1 MNINEVMKELEKNG
15 SEQTK
20 KMLLKHGAKEP
31 FFGVKA
37 EFLKKL
43 QKKIK
48 VNHAL
53 ALELYNT
60 GNSDAMYFA
69 AMIADTSI
77 MKKNEIQK
85 WAKEAYWYYLSE
97 HAVPSVA
104 SAHKDGFSI
113 ALNWIDKKTE
123 NFTAAG
129 WATLSQIISKTP
141 NEELD
146 LKLIKDLLERI
157 KKEIDTSSNRTR
169 YTMNNFVIAVGSYIP
184 ELTKTALS
192 IADSIGKVSVYMGD
206 TSCKVP
212 IATDYINKIIK
223 MDRVGKKRK

>member
-1 MNINEVMKELEKNG
+1 MNLNEVMIELEKNG

-20 KMLLKHGAKEP
+20 KVLSKHGAKEP
-31 FFGVKA
+31 FFGVKS

-48 VNHAL
+48 VDHSL
-53 ALELYNT
+53 ALELYST

-69 AMIADTSI
+69 AMIADKSI

-85 WAKEAYWYYLSE
+85 WAKEAYWSYLSE

-104 SAHKDGFSI
+104 AANKDGFN
-113 ALNWIDKKTE
+113 LGLTWIDKKTE
-123 NFTAAG
+123 NLTAAG
-129 WATLSQIISKTP
+129 WATLSIIISKTP

-146 LKLIKDLLERI
+146 LILIKNLLS
-157 KKEIDTSSNRTR
+157 KVKNEINSSSNRTK

-184 ELTKTALS
+184 ELTATALS
-192 IADSIGKVSVYMGD
+192 IAESIGKVSVFMGD